1 MAKRDSPRRV
11 TQHQL
16 GFAEPDLGPALPENR
31 PANET
36 SSRPDA
42 TKPPLAREP
51 SDLKLRDRRRRWL
64 EERERFERSRDSSGA
79 SSSSK

>member
-1 MAKRDSPRRV
+1 MAKRDRPRRV

-16 GFAEPDLGPALPENR
+16 GFAEPDLR
-31 PANET
+31 PAPPEIRPENET

-42 TKPPLAREP
+42 TDRPLSREP

-64 EERERFERSRDSSGA
+64 EERARFERSRDPSGA